1 MSSDYFSQFPKINYF
16 NVLATNLTLRSIFID
31 KLKLN
36 SSVFYPYVI
45 REGETAD
52 GIATWYYGSPEF
64 DWLIYFANNIIDPHT
79 QWPKT
84 YGQFEN
90 FIIKKYGSIETAKS
104 NIEFYRKLP
113 EVSYISFDG
122 SFFSSAPSASTEAV
136 YNNSDIRIT
145 PITYSLIQDQINYV
159 PVYTY
164 DYENEL
170 NEEKRNILLI
180 DNKLKNTIVTELSTL
195 LNG

>member
-1 MSSDYFSQFPKINYF
+1 MASDYFSQFPKIKYF
-16 NVLATNLTLRSIFID
+16 NVLAANLTLRSVFIE

-52 GIATWYYGSPEF
+52 GISTWYYGSPEY

-84 YGQFEN
+84 YEQFEN
-90 FIIKKYGSIETAKS
+90 YIITKYGSIEVAKL

-113 EVSYISFDG
+113 EVSYVSYDG
-122 SFFSSAPSASTEAV
+122 SFFSSTPVAGTEAV
-136 YNNSDIRIT
+136 YNNTDIRIT
-145 PITYSLIQDQINYV
+145 PATYSFIQDQINYV

-180 DNKLKNTIVTELSTL
+180 DNKLKTSVVTELSDL

>member
-16 NVLATNLTLRSIFID
+16 NVLATNLTLRSVFIE

-52 GIATWYYGSPEF
+52 GIATWYYGAPEF

-84 YGQFEN
+84 YGQFES
-90 FIIKKYGSIETAKS
+90 FIVKKYGSIEAAKS
-104 NIEFYRKLP
+104 NIEFYRKIP

-122 SFFSSAPSASTEAV
+122 SFFSSTPTASTEAV
-136 YNNSDIRIT
+136 YNNTDIRIT
-145 PITYSLIQDQINYV
+145 PTTYSLIQDQINYV

-180 DNKLKNTIVTELSTL
+180 DNKLKNSVTTELSVL

>member
-16 NVLATNLTLRSIFID
+16 NVIATNLTLRSVFIE

-52 GIATWYYGSPEF
+52 GIATWYYGAPEF

-84 YGQFEN
+84 YNQFEN
-90 FIIKKYGSIETAKS
+90 FIIKKYGSIEDAKS
-104 NIEFYRKLP
+104 KIEFYRRVP
-113 EVSYISFDG
+113 DVSYISFDG
-122 SFFSSAPSASTEAV
+122 SFFSNTSLASTEAV
-136 YNNSDIRIT
+136 FNNTDIRIT
-145 PITYSLIQDQINYV
+145 PTTYSLVQDQINYV
-159 PVYTY
+159 PVYSY

-170 NEEKRNILLI
+170 NEEKRNILMI
-180 DNKLKNTIVTELSTL
+180 DNKLKTSIVTELSDL